1 MKKLIPFF
9 AVALLASSC
18 ASHLGNISTGTLNG
32 NVVYDD
38 VAMGVA
44 QTGHVLG
51 IGGLSQDALVF
62 EAKRD
67 LMTNKPLTQGEQF
80 TNFTVDFKHTYWL
93 LYAKTKV
100 TLTAD
105 VVRVDPSVTGAVYTD
120 NYLKAM
126 APKGLAT
133 DFFVVGDSVILQ
145 SGLKAQI
152 VQIEGKERVRIS
164 FKLNNGALKT
174 RKMPLKELF
183 AISKERNGLKVGGFY
198 ESSDIASRL
207 VTPSER
213 MPDVVRIAG
222 LGVENVLIYNKFN
235 NLEVCKYKK

>member
-9 AVALLASSC
+9 AMAMMASSC

-32 NVVYDD
+32 NVVYND
-38 VAMGVA
+38 VAVGVA
-44 QTGHVLG
+44 QTAHVMG

-105 VVRVDPSVTGAVYTD
+105 VVTVDPSVAGAVYTD
-120 NYLKAM
+120 NYLKAI
-126 APKGLAT
+126 APKGLANG
-133 DFFVVGDSVILQ
+133 FLEVGDSVILK
-145 SGLKAQI
+145 SGRKAQI
-152 VQIEGKERVRIS
+152 VQFENEKLARIRYKS
-164 FKLNNGALKT
+164 ESGAFKT

-198 ESSDIASRL
+198 ESSEIAAKL
-207 VTPSER
+207 ITPSER
-213 MPDVVRIAG
+213 MPDVVIIAG
-222 LGVENVLIYNKFN
+222 LGVKMF
-235 NLEVCKYKK
+235 

>member
-9 AVALLASSC
+9 AMAMMASSC

-32 NVVYDD
+32 NVVYND
-38 VAMGVA
+38 VAVGVA
-44 QTGHVLG
+44 QTAHVMG

-67 LMTNKPLTQGEQF
+67 LMTNKPLTQGQQF

-93 LYAKTKV
+93 IYAKTKV

-105 VVRVDPSVTGAVYTD
+105 VVTVDPSVAGAVYTD

-133 DFFVVGDSVILQ
+133 DFFAVGDSVILQ

-164 FKLNNGALKT
+164 FKSNNGALKT
-174 RKMPLKELF
+174 RKKQVGELYSFTKEQAGF
-183 AISKERNGLKVGGFY
+183 KAGGYF
-198 ESSDIASRL
+198 STSAAVSGS
-207 VTPSER
+207 TNKT
-213 MPDVVRIAG
+213 PDVLKIV
-222 LGVENVLIYNKFN
+222 GVGIDYVLVYTKDKT
-235 NLEVCKYKK
+235 LVVYKYKK